1 MTLLLTRSEV
11 ERLLDPLTCIDAV
24 EGAFR
29 MRGTGGRIESAVLG
43 LHGEGGGLH
52 VKAASLLGERSY
64 FAAKLNANFP
74 GNPSKHGLPTI
85 QGALVLFDATNG
97 IPLLVMDSI
106 AITLLRTAA
115 ATGVA
120 AKHLSREHASTVTI
134 IGCGA
139 QAPYQLAALKAVRAI
154 KRVHTLDRDAAAA
167 ERLATHAREALGLDA
182 APSDDMTTAAR
193 ASDIIVTCTSSRS
206 PFLDVHHV
214 SSGTFIAAVGTDNED
229 KSEIAPTLMAAAD
242 VVCDDIGQCVKIGDV
257 HHAIAAGSMKAEDV
271 FAELHE
277 IVADPSRAPSVEDR
291 IVLFDS
297 TGVALQDVAS
307 AVVVY
312 TRALAAGIGQEL
324 DFGA

>member
-1 MTLLLTRSEV
+1 VTLLLTRSEV
-11 ERLLDPLTCIDAV
+11 ERLLDPLTCIEAV

-29 MRGTGGRIESAVLG
+29 LRGTGGRIESAVLG

-120 AKHLSREHASTVTI
+120 AKYLSREDATTATI
-134 IGCGA
+134 VGCGA
-139 QAPYQLAALKAVRAI
+139 QAPHQIAALTAIRPI
-154 KRVHTLDRDAAAA
+154 KRLYAIDRDRAAA
-167 ERLATHAREALGLDA
+167 ERFAIRMTQLFGVEA
-182 APSDDMTTAAR
+182 SSTDDLTTATR
-193 ASDIIVTCTSSRS
+193 SSDIVITCTSSRT
-206 PFLDVHHV
+206 PFLDVRHV
-214 SSGTFIAAVGTDNED
+214 SPGTFIAAVGTDNED
-229 KSEIAPTLMAAAD
+229 KSEISPTLMAAAD
-242 VVCDDIGQCVKIGDV
+242 VICDDVGQCKNIGDL
-257 HHAIAAGSMKAEDV
+257 HHAIVAGSMKVEDV

-277 IVADPSRAPSVEDR
+277 IVADPSRAPSAQDR

-297 TGVALQDVAS
+297 TGVAIQDVAS

-312 TRALAAGIGQEL
+312 TRALASGAGQEI